1 MLCRVNIIIKSF
13 KEEGVVS
20 IVDHSSV
27 RTLLEVVV
35 IAFNELEVVVPANI
49 LLSIE
54 GESIPIVC
62 NSQILLQ
69 LCVLSQVVEI
79 LSEKVDIARKFFD
92 SLEIRSLGEV
102 EPESN

>member
-1 MLCRVNIIIKSF
+1 MLCRVNIIVKSF

-20 IVDHSSV
+20 IVDHPSV
-27 RTLLEVVV
+27 RTLLEVVIV
-35 IAFNELEVVVPANI
+35 ILYKLEVVVPADI

-54 GESIPIVC
+54 GEPISIVC